1 MLDKERQLSV
11 DGMESVCLELLCRR
25 GWGGSSASDTTT
37 TAYAYHTG
45 CNGSGSGRGSLRLHR
60 SSSEQGGI
68 VSASAV
74 VVTTQP
80 QHDAIAFYSLT
91 AIQRLPIFSSSPRTS
106 TTTND
111 AGFDPTSL
119 RQHLRS
125 IILATLSPS
134 NRPVARASVVLRSW
148 WGISRECQQ
157 RGCG

>member
-1 MLDKERQLSV
+1 
-11 DGMESVCLELLCRR
+11 LELLCRR

-45 CNGSGSGRGSLRLHR
+45 CNGSGSGSGSLRLHWHW

-80 QHDAIAFYSLT
+80 QHNAIAFYSLT
-91 AIQRLPIFSSSPRTS
+91 TIQRLPIFSSSPRTS

-157 RGCG
+157 RACG